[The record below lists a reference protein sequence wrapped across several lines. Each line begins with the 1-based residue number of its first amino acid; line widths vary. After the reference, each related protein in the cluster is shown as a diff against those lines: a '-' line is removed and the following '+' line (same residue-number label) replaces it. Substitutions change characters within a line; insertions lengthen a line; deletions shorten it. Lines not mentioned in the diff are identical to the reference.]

1 MRKQNRGTVLVVEDE
16 PMNAELVTRL
26 LTDDGF
32 AVDVVRDGASALAAI
47 ALRPPDVVLLDWML
61 PRVTGIEVCERLKR
75 DPSTRL
81 IPVVMLT
88 GLGEREHR
96 LAGIAAGADDFL
108 RKPYDLEELRARV
121 RSLARLKQYTDEL
134 DSAESVITSLA
145 LTVEARDASTDGHC
159 QRLALY
165 ATALG
170 RSINVSSDEMA
181 ALERGGYLHDVGK
194 IGIPDSILL
203 KPGPLTDD
211 ERLLMQRHTIIG
223 ERLCGNLRSLAS
235 VRPIVRWH
243 HERLDGSGY
252 PDGLRGHEIPLT
264 AQIVGVVDVFDAV
277 TTARPYRDALPVERA
292 REFLLAE
299 VRAARFSPDLVGEF
313 LRLLDSGRLDEIA
326 DPEAEGY
333 MGAA

>member
-159 QRLALY
+159 QRLARY

-170 RSINVSSDEMA
+170 RAIGVSQEELG

-211 ERLLMQRHTIIG
+211 ERLLMQQHTIIG

-252 PDGLRGHEIPLT
+252 PDGLGGDRIPLC
-264 AQIVGVVDVFDAV
+264 ARIVGVVDVFDAV
-277 TTARPYRDALPVERA
+277 TTSRPYRGALPAERA
-292 REFLLAE
+292 RELLLAE
-299 VRAARFSPDLVGEF
+299 VRMGRFSADLVGEF
-313 LRLLDSGRLDEIA
+313 LSLLDSGRLDGIA
-326 DPEAEGY
+326 DPEAENY
-333 MGAA
+333 VGAA

>member
-1 MRKQNRGTVLVVEDE
+1 MRKPHRGTVLVVEDE
-16 PMNAELVTRL
+16 PMNAELVSRL
-26 LTDDGF
+26 LRGDGF
-32 AVDVVRDGASALAAI
+32 AVDVVRDGAAALAAI
-47 ALRPPDVVLLDWML
+47 ALRPPDIVLLDWML
-61 PRVTGIEVCERLKR
+61 PRIAGIEVCERLKR
-75 DPSTRL
+75 DPATRL

-88 GLGEREHR
+88 GLADREHR

-134 DSAESVITSLA
+134 DSAASVITSLA

-159 QRLALY
+159 HRLARY

-170 RSINVSSDEMA
+170 RAIGVTAEELA

-194 IGIPDSILL
+194 IGIPDSVLL
-203 KPGPLTDD
+203 KPGPLTED
-211 ERLLMQRHTIIG
+211 ERLLMQQHTVIG

-252 PDGLRGHEIPLT
+252 PDALRGDAIPLT

-277 TTARPYRDALPVERA
+277 TTARPYRVALPVERA
-292 REFLLAE
+292 RDLLLAE
-299 VRAARFSPDLVGEF
+299 VRSGRFSPQLVAEF
-313 LRLLDSGRLDEIA
+313 LRLIDAGRLDGIA
-326 DPEAEGY
+326 DAEGEKY

>member
-1 MRKQNRGTVLVVEDE
+1 MRKANRGTVLVVEDE

-32 AVDVVRDGASALAAI
+32 TVDVVRDGASALAAI

-61 PRVTGIEVCERLKR
+61 PRVSGIDVCERLKR
-75 DPSTRL
+75 DKNTRL
-81 IPVVMLT
+81 IPVVMMT
-88 GLGEREHR
+88 GLADREHR
-96 LAGIAAGADDFL
+96 LAGIAAGADDFVS
-108 RKPYDLEELRARV
+108 KPYDLDELRARV
-121 RSLARLKQYTDEL
+121 RSLTRIKQYTDEL

-145 LTVEARDASTDGHC
+145 LTIEARDASTDGHC
-159 QRLALY
+159 QRLARY

-170 RSINVSSDEMA
+170 RAIGVSQEELG

-211 ERLLMQRHTIIG
+211 ERLLMQQHTIIG

-252 PDGLRGHEIPLT
+252 PDGLGGDRIPLC
-264 AQIVGVVDVFDAV
+264 ARIVGVVDVFDAV
-277 TTARPYRDALPVERA
+277 TTSRPYRGALPAERA
-292 REFLLAE
+292 RELLLTE
-299 VRAARFSPDLVGEF
+299 VRMGRFSADLVGEF
-313 LRLLDSGRLDEIA
+313 LSLLDSGRLDGIA
-326 DPEAEGY
+326 DPEAENY
-333 MGAA
+333 VGAA

>member
-1 MRKQNRGTVLVVEDE
+1 MRKPHRGTVLVVEDE
-16 PMNAELVTRL
+16 PMNAELVRRL

-61 PRVTGIEVCERLKR
+61 PRIAGIEVCERLKR
-75 DPSTRL
+75 DPVTRL

-88 GLGEREHR
+88 GLADREHR

-134 DSAESVITSLA
+134 DSAASVITSLA

-170 RSINVSSDEMA
+170 RAIGVTAEELG

-194 IGIPDSILL
+194 IGIPDSVLL

-211 ERLLMQRHTIIG
+211 ERLLMQQHTVIG

-252 PDGLRGHEIPLT
+252 PDALCGNAIPLT

-277 TTARPYRDALPVERA
+277 TTARPYRGALPVERA
-292 REFLLAE
+292 RDLLLAE
-299 VRAARFSPDLVGEF
+299 VRAGRFSPDLVAEF
-313 LRLLDSGRLDEIA
+313 LRLLDAGGLDGIA
-326 DPEAEGY
+326 DAEAEKY

>member
-1 MRKQNRGTVLVVEDE
+1 
-16 PMNAELVTRL
+16 MNAELVSRL

-32 AVDVVRDGASALAAI
+32 VVDVVRDGASALAAI

-61 PRVTGIEVCERLKR
+61 PRVSGIEVCERLKR
-75 DPSTRL
+75 DKKTRL

-88 GLGEREHR
+88 GLTDREHR
-96 LAGIAAGADDFL
+96 LAGIAAGADDFVS
-108 RKPYDLEELRARV
+108 KPYDLDELRARV
-121 RSLARLKQYTDEL
+121 RSLTRLKQYTDEL

-159 QRLALY
+159 QRLARY

-170 RSINVSSDEMA
+170 RAVGVSQDELA

-203 KPGPLTDD
+203 KAGPLSSD
-211 ERLLMQRHTIIG
+211 ERLLMQRHTVIG
-223 ERLCGNLRSLAS
+223 ERLCGDLRSLSS
-235 VRPIVRWH
+235 VRPIIRWH

-252 PDGLRGHEIPLT
+252 PDGLCGERIPLC

-277 TTARPYRDALPVERA
+277 TTARPYRGALPVDRA
-292 REFLLAE
+292 RDLVVAE
-299 VRAARFSPDLVGEF
+299 VRAGRFSPDLVAEF
-313 LRLLDSGRLDEIA
+313 LRLLDTGRLDGIA
-326 DPEAEGY
+326 EHEPEKY
-333 MGAA
+333 VGAA

>member
-1 MRKQNRGTVLVVEDE
+1 MRKQFRGTVLVVEDE
-16 PMNAELVTRL
+16 PMNAELVSRL

-32 AVDVVRDGASALAAI
+32 AVDVVRDGAAALAAI
-47 ALRPPDVVLLDWML
+47 SLRPPDVVLLDWML

-75 DPSTRL
+75 DPATRL

-134 DSAESVITSLA
+134 ESAASVITSLA

-170 RSINVSSDEMA
+170 NAIGASHDELA

-194 IGIPDSILL
+194 VGIPDAILL
-203 KPGPLTDD
+203 KPGPLDDD
-211 ERLLMQRHTIIG
+211 ERLLMQQHTVIG

-252 PDGLRGHEIPLT
+252 PDGLCGDAIPLT

-277 TTARPYRDALPVERA
+277 TTARPYRGALPAERA
-292 REFLLAE
+292 RELLVAE
-299 VRAARFSPDLVGEF
+299 VRGGRFSPDLVSEF
-313 LRLLDSGRLDEIA
+313 LRLLDSGGLDRIA
-326 DPEAEGY
+326 DPAAEDFK
-333 MGAA
+333 GAA

>member
-1 MRKQNRGTVLVVEDE
+1 MRRQTRGTVLVVEDE
-16 PMNAELVTRL
+16 PMNAELVSRL
-26 LTDDGF
+26 LIEDGF
-32 AVDVVRDGASALAAI
+32 AVEVVRDGASALAAV

-75 DPSTRL
+75 DPNTRL
-81 IPVVMLT
+81 IPIVMLT

-134 DSAESVITSLA
+134 DSAASVITSLA

-170 RSINVSSDEMA
+170 RAIGVSPEELA

-194 IGIPDSILL
+194 IGIPDAVLL
-203 KPGPLTDD
+203 KPGPLTGD
-211 ERLLMQRHTIIG
+211 ERLLMQQHTVIG

-252 PDGLRGHEIPLT
+252 PDGLRGDAVPLT

-277 TTARPYRDALPVERA
+277 TTARPYRGALSTVRA
-292 REFLLAE
+292 RELLTAE
-299 VRAARFSPDLVGEF
+299 VRTGRFSSDLVGEF
-313 LRLLDSGRLDEIA
+313 LRLLDAGRLDGIA
-326 DPEAEGY
+326 DPEY

>member
-1 MRKQNRGTVLVVEDE
+1 MPTQDRGTVLVVEDE
-16 PMNAELVTRL
+16 PMNAELLRRL

-32 AVDVVRDGASALAAI
+32 TVDVVRDGASALAAV

-88 GLGEREHR
+88 ALGEREHR

-121 RSLARLKQYTDEL
+121 RSLTRLKQYTDEL
-134 DSAESVITSLA
+134 DSAASVITSLA
-145 LTVEARDASTDGHC
+145 LTIEARDASTDGHC
-159 QRLALY
+159 QRLARY

-170 RSINVSSDEMA
+170 RAIELPAEDVA
-181 ALERGGYLHDVGK
+181 ALQRGGYLHDVGK
-194 IGIPDSILL
+194 IGIPDAILL
-203 KPGPLTDD
+203 KRGPLTDD
-211 ERLLMQRHTIIG
+211 ERLLIQQHTLIG

-252 PDGLRGHEIPLT
+252 PDGLSGDAIPLS

-277 TTARPYRDALPVERA
+277 TTARPYRGALPVTRA
-292 REFLLAE
+292 RDLLLAE
-299 VRAARFSPDLVGEF
+299 VRVGRFSPDLVAVF
-313 LRLLDSGRLDEIA
+313 LRLIDSGRLDGIVDA
-326 DPEAEGY
+326 GAEDY
-333 MGAA
+333 VGAA

>member
-1 MRKQNRGTVLVVEDE
+1 MRRQSRGTVLVVEDE
-16 PMNAELVTRL
+16 PLNADIVSRL
-26 LTDDGF
+26 LTEDGF
-32 AVDVVRDGASALAAI
+32 AVDIVRDGASALAAI
-47 ALRPPDVVLLDWML
+47 ALRPPDIVLLDWML
-61 PRVTGIEVCERLKR
+61 PRVSGIEVCERLKR
-75 DPSTRL
+75 DPNTRL
-81 IPVVMLT
+81 IPIVMLT
-88 GLGEREHR
+88 GLADREHR

-108 RKPYDLEELRARV
+108 RKPFDLEELRARV

-159 QRLALY
+159 QRLARY

-170 RSINVSSDEMA
+170 RAIGVSQDELG
-181 ALERGGYLHDVGK
+181 ALDRGGYLHDVGK
-194 IGIPDSILL
+194 IGIPDAVLL

-211 ERLLMQRHTIIG
+211 ERLLMQQHTVIG
-223 ERLCGNLRSLAS
+223 ERLCGNLRSLAA

-252 PDGLRGHEIPLT
+252 PDGLRGDAIPLC

-277 TTARPYRDALPVERA
+277 TTARPYRGALPTERA
-292 REFLLAE
+292 RELLLAE
-299 VRAARFSPDLVGEF
+299 VRVGRFSPDLVREF
-313 LRLLDSGRLDEIA
+313 LGLLDTGHLDTIGET
-326 DPEAEGY
+326 EAENY